1 MATDSNPPVINPIS
15 PDLPKV
21 ALVVGTEVTQ
31 IMAVDEGT
39 LAALKSNP
47 VFVDLGFNTDRIM
60 AGDTYNPSTG
70 KFTRY
75 EDILAERAKAAG
87 N

>member
-1 MATDSNPPVINPIS
+1 MATDPNTPVVNPVD
-15 PDLPKV
+15 PDLAKV

-39 LAALKSNP
+39 RAALKSNP
-47 VFVDLGFNTDRIM
+47 VFVDLGFNLDRIM

-70 KFTRY
+70 KFIRY

>member
-1 MATDSNPPVINPIS
+1 MATDPNTPVVNPVD
-15 PDLPKV
+15 PDLAKV

-39 LAALKSNP
+39 RAALKSNP
-47 VFVDLGFNTDRIM
+47 VFVDLGFNLDRIM